1 MFSKAATIHETLK
14 DSRNKWVSLIIA
26 VTFERGVT
34 YEERKLLCDV
44 LLVAIVRGY
53 PSGWKVGSNKRR
65 GGIGTEKIFFIAKG
79 ETGLRLSNVMKHRR
93 VFNLRSLRLRLY
105 EFPSLRVGAE

>member
-26 VTFERGVT
+26 VTFERGT

-44 LLVAIVRGY
+44 LLAIVHGY
-53 PSGWKVGSNKRR
+53 PSGR
-65 GGIGTEKIFFIAKG
+65 G
-79 ETGLRLSNVMKHRR
+79 
-93 VFNLRSLRLRLY
+93 
-105 EFPSLRVGAE
+105 EFE